1 MEKSRTNGIVNGGT
15 SASGSSSRTLTPA
28 YIDGSNPS
36 VPTNFMTITTKD
48 GVKFFHPSL
57 WGVGY
62 FLRED
67 NAVPYQLVGNKL
79 IELRPI
85 NPPDGW
91 RQDIQEQL

>member
-1 MEKSRTNGIVNGGT
+1 M
-15 SASGSSSRTLTPA
+15 
-28 YIDGSNPS
+28 D
-36 VPTNFMTITTKD
+36 TITTKD
-48 GVKFFHPSL
+48 GIVFTHPSL